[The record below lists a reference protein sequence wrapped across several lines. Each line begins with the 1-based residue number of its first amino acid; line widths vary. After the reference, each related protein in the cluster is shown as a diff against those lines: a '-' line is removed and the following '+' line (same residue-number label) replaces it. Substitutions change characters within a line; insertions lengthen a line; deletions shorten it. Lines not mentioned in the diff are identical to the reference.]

1 MLCPDPPLEQEE
13 TLLDDGIEVD
23 DSEDEDCFMVTGDI
37 DADKGSDEEGPDE
50 EDAGILDVEET
61 PVVWTIAHDDKAAQR
76 KRAAYTGTS
85 RMNVYRKNKKN
96 QEAAKR
102 TVSLHVLARD

>member
-1 MLCPDPPLEQEE
+1 LCPDPPLEQEE

-61 PVVWTIAHDDKAAQR
+61 SVVWTIAMTRLRSA
-76 KRAAYTGTS
+76 S
-85 RMNVYRKNKKN
+85 
-96 QEAAKR
+96 EPR
-102 TVSLHVLARD
+102 TPAPVE